1 MRILSEKLQEKYQ
14 HYVKYEVLKDVNI
27 YLINAPVDS
36 LGLEYIFLSFLIED
50 KKNDKNILIEVGPA
64 SASDTLDKTIKNIGI
79 NKIDY
84 ILLTHIHAD
93 HAGGI
98 GHIIKYYPEAMIY
111 AQEKGRKHLI
121 NPDRLWEG
129 SIKALGKELTDA
141 YDRMIG
147 VPEKNILN
155 EEPKIEG
162 LTILDTPGHASHHN
176 SFVFNKDGI
185 QLIFSGEACG
195 MIYGKEERKLVLE
208 EGIDH
213 QPAYTY
219 LYPAA
224 IPRFEYDIYE
234 GSLNKLIDIA
244 QEDCY
249 IFYSHYG
256 AAMNGKAML
265 DFHKDQIQLWRDIAI
280 EETREYINSGHTQL
294 EDAFIKK
301 VTQRILEEDKFLK
314 DYNNYRKEIQEFQ
327 YSYIYGSVHG
337 FVDWA
342 MRYHLESNNIR

>member
-1 MRILSEKLQEKYQ
+1 MRVISAKLQEKYQ
-14 HYVKYEVLKDVNI
+14 HYFKYEVLKDVNI
-27 YLINAPVDS
+27 YLINAPVNS
-36 LGLEYIFLSFLIED
+36 PGLEYIFLSFLIED
-50 KKNDKNILIEVGPA
+50 KKNNKNILIEVGPGSS
-64 SASDTLDKTIKNIGI
+64 SATLHRTIESIGVQ
-79 NKIDY
+79 KIDY

-98 GHIIKYYPEAMIY
+98 GHLIKYYPEAMVY

-141 YDRMIG
+141 YDRMLG
-147 VPEKNILN
+147 VPEKNILH

-176 SFVFNKDGI
+176 SFVLDKEGI

-195 MIYGKEERKLVLE
+195 MIYGDEERKLVIK
-208 EGIDH
+208 EGIDAK
-213 QPAYTY
+213 PAYTY

-224 IPRFEYDIYE
+224 IPRFEYAIYE
-234 GSLNKLIDIA
+234 GSLNKLINIA
-244 QEDCY
+244 QDNCY

-256 AAMNGKAML
+256 VAMNGKTML
-265 DFHKDQIQLWRDIAI
+265 DLHKNQIRLWRDIAI
-280 EETREYINSGHTQL
+280 EETKEYIDSGHTEL
-294 EDAFIKK
+294 NDAFIKK
-301 VTQRILEEDKFLK
+301 VTQRILEEDQLLE
-314 DYNNYRKEIQEFQ
+314 DYKNYRQEVQRFQ
-327 YSYIYGSVHG
+327 YTYIYGSVHG

-342 MRYHLESNNIR
+342 MRFHLE